1 MAKDH
6 LTITTMNVMM
16 ETTRMVMVVI
26 NHASLKKALSAL
38 EDLLTLMMSAK
49 IFVGMVLTWAW

>member
-1 MAKDH
+1 VKDH

-16 ETTRMVMVVI
+16 EITRMVMAVT

-38 EDLLTLMMSAK
+38 EDLLALMISAK
-49 IFVGMVLTWAW
+49 KFVAMV